1 MIKIISKIKDV
12 LKNEDGGP
20 NLEAVINMSVALIVA
35 TAIMFLGNAMASWI
49 AGAKDY
55 IDNLRP

>member
-1 MIKIISKIKDV
+1 
-12 LKNEDGGP
+12 
-20 NLEAVINMSVALIVA
+20 MSVALIVA

-49 AGAKDY
+49 IGAKDY